1 MDVKKT
7 FRKLIDNVP
16 EETIKKVDEKM
27 IEWTKT
33 AITSLTSVLTEYL
46 VKTKV
51 VAKLIT
57 KLKK

>member
-16 EETIKKVDEKM
+16 EETIKEVDEKM